1 MPNGIWDRETY
12 MSAQDRTKDAM
23 TFDMLKSIND
33 QVGEIRKQP
42 EICAVIMDN
51 KIKVERKLRRKINLG
66 IGGGGGIGVVAV
78 FEFIR
83 SFWPK

>member
-12 MSAQDRTKDAM
+12 MNAQDRTKDAM

-51 KIKVERKLRRKINLG
+51 KIKANRKRNGRINIGLG
-66 IGGGGGIGVVAV
+66 SGGGIGA
-78 FEFIR
+78 FGLLELFR
-83 SFWPK
+83 TWLK

>member
-33 QVGEIRKQP
+33 QVGAIRKQP

-66 IGGGGGIGVVAV
+66 IGSGGGIGAYGLLEIVKA
-78 FEFIR
+78 
-83 SFWPK
+83 WLK

>member
-12 MSAQDRTKDAM
+12 MNAQDRTKDAM

-51 KIKVERKLRRKINLG
+51 KIKANRKRNGRINIGLG
-66 IGGGGGIGVVAV
+66 SGGGVGAFGLLEI
-78 FEFIR
+78 FKT
-83 SFWPK
+83 WLK

>member
-12 MSAQDRTKDAM
+12 MNAQDRTKDAM

-33 QVGEIRKQP
+33 QVGQIRKQP

-51 KIKVERKLRRKINLG
+51 KIKTARKRNGRINIGLG
-66 IGGGGGIGVVAV
+66 SGGGIGA
-78 FEFIR
+78 FGLLEIIKA
-83 SFWPK
+83 WLK